1 MNMTAHELVDPFE
14 QKDIPY
20 SDQKGIR
27 IPLSLGE
34 PREDFDRKGNICQV
48 YDVIW
53 NPGTVKKAKT
63 EVLFRSGMIELA
75 FAYVKEKHK
84 HTLNMRWSIPKMKY
98 KGDTVQF

>member
-1 MNMTAHELVDPFE
+1 M
-14 QKDIPY
+14 
-20 SDQKGIR
+20 
-27 IPLSLGE
+27 
-34 PREDFDRKGNICQV
+34 

-75 FAYVKEKHK
+75 FAYVLEKHK

-98 KGDTVQF
+98 KGDTVQFQRIRAKKAPKIEEVDSTNFTEEEKRQMEQKGLEQNMRDT